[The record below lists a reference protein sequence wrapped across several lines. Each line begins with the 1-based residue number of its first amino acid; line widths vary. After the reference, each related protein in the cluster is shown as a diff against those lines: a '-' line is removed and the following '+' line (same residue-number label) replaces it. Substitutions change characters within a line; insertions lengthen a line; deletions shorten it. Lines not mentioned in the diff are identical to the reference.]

1 MHEVRIAHSQCCTSL
16 GKNLNLSLLS
26 KNDRYKYKQDY
37 ESFKWKVTVAIL
49 VSVAFSY
56 LFPWRVLD
64 SIGNFLMVW
73 YYCTLTIRESVLT
86 INGSRIKGWWVVH
99 HYLSC
104 VLCGIVL
111 TWRDGE
117 CYQSFRHQFLMFV
130 FYLCFVQILQTQ
142 YQSGCLRRLH
152 SLGQGHIM
160 DITVEGFTSFM
171 FKGLTFLLPFLV
183 AAYIF
188 QIYNAYTLWYLSYN
202 CEGQWQ
208 VFALCFMFFVLAVG
222 NIVTTSMVL
231 LKKLRTSGSYNYI
244 VALTEKYRTRSDTK
258 DE

>member
-1 MHEVRIAHSQCCTSL
+1 MIHCTFIL

-49 VSVAFSY
+49 VSVALSY

-86 INGSRIKGWWVVH
+86 INGSRIKGWWVMH

-183 AAYIF
+183 AAYVSIQF
-188 QIYNAYTLWYLSYN
+188 
-202 CEGQWQ
+202 
-208 VFALCFMFFVLAVG
+208 
-222 NIVTTSMVL
+222 
-231 LKKLRTSGSYNYI
+231 
-244 VALTEKYRTRSDTK
+244 
-258 DE
+258 